1 MSLELRVG
9 KLVVSVL
16 NLLERLLAVFTRDVG
31 VQLHGLFAVRL
42 LDILVR
48 RIRGDPCV
56 CSVAQ
61 ASIQFG
67 PLG

>member
-9 KLVVSVL
+9 KLIVRVL
-16 NLLERLLAVFTRDVG
+16 NLLERLLAVFARNVG

-56 CSVAQ
+56 FVQYMGSGIIIV
-61 ASIQFG
+61 
-67 PLG
+67 